1 MLFLKGTQFFQLQCC
16 DNYLESFSWKL
27 ETYFMKYTFQLTE
40 ALSDNSIKI
49 KRIEVVLE
57 TKLSEIA
64 FVILFH
70 RKIKFLDFWLSIG
83 YRIYIYIYIYIFL
96 CNHSK

>member
-1 MLFLKGTQFFQLQCC
+1 
-16 DNYLESFSWKL
+16 
-27 ETYFMKYTFQLTE
+27 MKYTFQLTD
-40 ALSDNSIKI
+40 ALSDDSIKM

-70 RKIKFLDFWLSIG
+70 CKIKFLDFWLSIG
-83 YRIYIYIYIYIFL
+83 YVYIFL
-96 CNHSK
+96 CNHS

>member
-1 MLFLKGTQFFQLQCC
+1 
-16 DNYLESFSWKL
+16 
-27 ETYFMKYTFQLTE
+27 MKYTFQLTE

-70 RKIKFLDFWLSIG
+70 RKIKFLDF
-83 YRIYIYIYIYIFL
+83 
-96 CNHSK
+96 

>member
-1 MLFLKGTQFFQLQCC
+1 
-16 DNYLESFSWKL
+16 
-27 ETYFMKYTFQLTE
+27 MKYTFQLTD
-40 ALSDNSIKI
+40 ALSDDSIKM

-70 RKIKFLDFWLSIG
+70 CKIKFLDFWLSIG
-83 YRIYIYIYIYIFL
+83 YVYI
-96 CNHSK
+96 